1 MSNVKFVTRNFTE
14 FSMYKD
20 NDVVSIRCMSVGGDV
35 LGSIELLDGEYLF
48 IPRGCPLMSSQ
59 LREINE
65 KVEELE
71 LERTLRAAG
80 NDQ

>member
-1 MSNVKFVTRNFTE
+1 MSNVNFVTRNFTE
-14 FSMYKD
+14 FSKYTVT
-20 NDVVSIRCMSVGGDV
+20 DVVSIRCMSVGGDV

-48 IPRGCPLMSSQ
+48 IPRGRPLNSSQ

-71 LERTLRAAG
+71 LERNLRAAG